1 MILLSETQDFGS
13 YKLLS
18 ESKGKDLF
26 IEGTFAEYG
35 IRNKNGRIYPRS
47 VMSEAVKKY
56 IAEFVSMKRAL
67 GELSHPEGRPT
78 VKPELASHLITDFN
92 MIGEGSEGCVNGKAK
107 ILNTPQGQIVR
118 GLLEGGV
125 QLGVSTRALGSIK
138 ESNGSNIVQS
148 DFQLFA
154 VDVVSDPSA
163 HSAWVNAVNESAEWV
178 VTDDGRI
185 LEKYKNQIDKGR
197 IDESKA
203 LALFAKFL
211 SEISNRS

>member
-13 YKLLS
+13 YKLLT
-18 ESKGKDLF
+18 EAKGKELF

-35 IRNKNGRIYPRS
+35 IRNKNGRVYPRA
-47 VMSEAVKKY
+47 VMEEAVKRY
-56 IAEFVSMKRAL
+56 ITEFVSMKRAL

-92 MIGEGSEGCVNGKAK
+92 MLGEGEQGVVSGKAK

-138 ESNGSNIVQS
+138 ESNGSNIVQN

-185 LEKYKNQIDKGR
+185 LEKYKKAIDKQR

-211 SEISNRS
+211 SEIRGS

>member
-13 YKLLS
+13 YKLIT
-18 ESKGKDLF
+18 EAKGKDLF
-26 IEGTFAEYG
+26 IEGNFAEYG
-35 IRNKNGRIYPRS
+35 IRNKNGRIYPRN

-56 IAEFVSMKRAL
+56 ITEFVAQKRAL

-92 MIGEGSEGCVNGKAK
+92 MIGEGNEGVVSGKAK

-138 ESNGSNIVQS
+138 ESNGSNIVQN

-185 LEKYKNQIDKGR
+185 LEKYKKAIDKKR
-197 IDESKA
+197 IDEAAA
-203 LALFAKFL
+203 LALFKNFL
-211 SEISNRS
+211 SEIQVR